1 MQELHLAES
10 NSFSTEAFFCQ
21 LYSTRPQNLLE
32 LEQNIRA
39 SCGLVTQDLLQGIG
53 QECVKRWLKCLEI
66 GGFHVE
72 V

>member
-10 NSFSTEAFFCQ
+10 NGFSTEAFFVNFTPHG
-21 LYSTRPQNLLE
+21 LKTFYE

-53 QECVKRWLKCLEI
+53 QECAKRWLNCLEI